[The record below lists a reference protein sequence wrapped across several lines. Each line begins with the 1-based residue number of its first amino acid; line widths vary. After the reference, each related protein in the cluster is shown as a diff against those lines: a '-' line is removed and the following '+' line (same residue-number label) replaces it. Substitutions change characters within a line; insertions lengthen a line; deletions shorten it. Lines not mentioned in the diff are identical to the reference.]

1 MSDQKKFY
9 ELVERYYQA
18 WFRYHPQA
26 AVDAGISGFDG
37 QLPLFDDDDISALT
51 VLNDKLLSSLEEIS
65 LDELEPAARLDY
77 QLLYGSAVIE
87 GNELTER
94 DWRLYRPQDFLPV
107 DALYQLTVRPVEDR
121 RGAMKARLQ
130 AVPGHLRRARNM
142 LSREP
147 EQIPALWL
155 EAAVAEALAGGEF
168 VTGLKYHPELK
179 GKGLDADV
187 EAAVTALQDFA
198 RYLERDIGARAVG
211 DFAAGSRAFNRRL
224 QHRHFLDMD
233 ADTLYDFGAR
243 LFDRTLD
250 ELRQVTR
257 ELRGD
262 EDIAALTATIGA
274 VHPAA
279 DNLLDTYRGVMKEAR
294 DFVRDHDLVSFPE
307 TEHLNVVATPVFL
320 RHQIPF
326 AAYQEPSRTDAR
338 QQGYYYVTPVQSEE
352 ELGEHNTLGLRHTC
366 VHESYPGHH
375 LQFVTANLDPRTSTL
390 PRLTNPS
397 ATLYEGWALY
407 CEQLMQ
413 EQGFL
418 GAPEN
423 RFILLKDRLWRA
435 LRIMIDVEI
444 QTRGVSLQQ
453 AGERMQ
459 RELGFTRG
467 QAMADLTWYSMAP
480 TVPMGYGVG
489 WALIN
494 GMRDCLHLEDNGM
507 GLKGFHDELL
517 AEGSVALPLVLAAR
531 FGRERWQQVRD
542 MVFGPAH

>member
-1 MSDQKKFY
+1 MNDQQRFND
-9 ELVERYYQA
+9 LVERYYQA

-26 AVDAGISGFDG
+26 AVDTGVPGFEG
-37 QLPLFDDDDISALT
+37 LLPLFDDDDISALT
-51 VLNDKLLSSLEEIS
+51 VLNEKLLSSLEEIS
-65 LDELEPAARLDY
+65 LDALDSAARLDY
-77 QLLYGSAVIE
+77 QLLYGNAVIE
-87 GNELTER
+87 GSELTER

-107 DALYQLTVRPVEDR
+107 DALYQLTVRPVADR
-121 RGAMKARLQ
+121 RAAMRSRLQ

-168 VTGLKYHPELK
+168 VTGLKYHPDLK
-179 GKGLDADV
+179 GRGLDADV
-187 EAAVTALQDFA
+187 DAAVTALQEFA
-198 RYLERDIGARAVG
+198 RYLERDIGQRAVG
-211 DFAAGSRAFNRRL
+211 DFASGQKAFNRRL
-224 QHRHFLDMD
+224 QHRHFLDLD
-233 ADTLYDFGAR
+233 ADSLYDFGAR
-243 LFDRTLD
+243 LFERTFD
-250 ELRQVTR
+250 ELRQTTR

-262 EDIAALTATIGA
+262 EDIAALTARIQSR
-274 VHPAA
+274 HPRAEE
-279 DNLLDTYRGVMKEAR
+279 LLESYRGVMKAAR
-294 DFVRDHDLVSFPE
+294 EFVSDRDLVSIPE
-307 TEHLNVVATPVFL
+307 PEHLNVVATPVFL

-326 AAYQEPSRTDAR
+326 AAYQEPSRTDPK
-338 QQGYYYVTPVQSEE
+338 QQGYYYVTPTKSEE
-352 ELGEHNTLGLRHTC
+352 ELGEHNIAGLRHTC
-366 VHESYPGHH
+366 VHESWPGHH
-375 LQFVTANLDPRTSTL
+375 LQFVTANLNPRASTL

-418 GAPEN
+418 GEPDN

-444 QTRGVSLQQ
+444 QTRGISLEQ
-453 AGERMQ
+453 ARERMQ
-459 RELGFTRG
+459 AELGFTRG

-507 GLKGFHDELL
+507 SLRGFHDELL
-517 AEGSVALPLVLAAR
+517 TEGSVALPLVLATR
-531 FGRERWQQVRD
+531 FGRERWQQVRN